1 MIKKLDDIAN
11 IQFGV
16 YDKPQS
22 KGKIKYLLGKHFD
35 ENGNLLETVTDSF
48 IASDS
53 KNAQNLLQS
62 GDILLA
68 GKGFR
73 IFAWQYTSE
82 MGSAVAASLFYII
95 QPNPTIVLPEYL
107 TIVLNSA
114 EVQHQIQIFGS
125 GTSIFSI
132 RKKELVEL
140 EIPVP
145 PLDVQAK
152 IGKMGA
158 LLQKEMQ
165 LTQQILQK
173 KKAIFDAAISKTI
186 NQ

>member
-1 MIKKLDDIAN
+1 MIKKLVDIAD

-16 YDKPQS
+16 YDKPQAQ
-22 KGKIKYLLGKHFD
+22 GKIKYLLGKHFD
-35 ENGNLLETVTDSF
+35 ENGLLLDAITDSF

-53 KNAQNLLQS
+53 KNAQHLLQA
-62 GDILLA
+62 GDVLLA
-68 GKGFR
+68 GKGFK
-73 IFAWQYTSE
+73 IFAWQYTPK
-82 MGSAVAASLFYII
+82 MGDAVATSLFYII
-95 QPNPTIVLPEYL
+95 KPNPTIILPEYL

-114 EVQHQIQIFGS
+114 QVQHQIQIFGS

-145 PLDVQAK
+145 PLEVQSK
-152 IGKMGA
+152 IAKMGA

-165 LTQQILQK
+165 MTQQILQK